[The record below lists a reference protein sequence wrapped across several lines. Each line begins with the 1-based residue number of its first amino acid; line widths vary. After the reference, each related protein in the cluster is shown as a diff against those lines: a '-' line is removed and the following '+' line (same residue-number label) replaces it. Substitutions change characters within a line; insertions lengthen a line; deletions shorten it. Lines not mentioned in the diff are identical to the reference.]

1 MKFKNSIINI
11 ASIVLG
17 ILLSAKF
24 TALYQLGIFLFYE
37 KEKGIVIPKF
47 AFGAIIIL
55 LHIIITQGII
65 FLIYKKFKKKVLI
78 VISLVNI
85 ILTILVAAANIILL
99 IA

>member
-24 TALYQLGIFLFYE
+24 TALYQLCIFLFYE
-37 KEKGIVIPKF
+37 KEKETVIPRV
-47 AFGAIIIL
+47 AFGAVIIL

-65 FLIYKKFKKKVLI
+65 FLLYKKFKKKVLI
-78 VISLVNI
+78 IISLVNI
-85 ILTILVAAANIILL
+85 ILTILVAGMNITLL
-99 IA
+99 IG

>member
-1 MKFKNSIINI
+1 MKFKNIIINI
-11 ASIVLG
+11 VLIVLG

-47 AFGAIIIL
+47 AFGAVIIL

-65 FLIYKKFKKKVLI
+65 FLIYKKFKKKALI
-78 VISLVNI
+78 VLSLFNI
-85 ILTILVAAANIILL
+85 ILTILIAGMNITLL
-99 IA
+99 SA